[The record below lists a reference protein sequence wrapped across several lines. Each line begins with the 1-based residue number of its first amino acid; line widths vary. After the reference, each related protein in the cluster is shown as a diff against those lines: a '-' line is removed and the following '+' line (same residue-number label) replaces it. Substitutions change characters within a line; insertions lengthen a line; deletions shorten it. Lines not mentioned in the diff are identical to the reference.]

1 MRIQWH
7 EAKLLRYLRYKGHFN
22 RNFLS
27 FFRLVQHEPNLS
39 VDITAAP
46 PKCFQIEN
54 IRSDTQPSKHA
65 ASLKKTKPLWLTH
78 TPQDSKEDELQRN
91 SEWSSSL
98 KSPGQGKCET
108 RQSNINDDDFLIL
121 DTPVRC
127 SPQNGRT
134 AGNDGQTHDP
144 GYPNP
149 RSQTRQQSG
158 DLSNTERVNTPSYS
172 RRQSAP
178 PSPQPASN
186 SSSQKQR
193 AQLRT
198 SWSEE
203 ENFIKRSLGRN

>member
-1 MRIQWH
+1 M
-7 EAKLLRYLRYKGHFN
+7 LRYLRYNGHFN

-54 IRSDTQPSKHA
+54 LRSDTQPSKHA
-65 ASLKKTKPLWLTH
+65 ASLKKTKPLWLIH
-78 TPQDSKEDELQRN
+78 TSQNSKEDELQRN

-144 GYPNP
+144 G
-149 RSQTRQQSG
+149 
-158 DLSNTERVNTPSYS
+158 
-172 RRQSAP
+172 
-178 PSPQPASN
+178 
-186 SSSQKQR
+186 
-193 AQLRT
+193 
-198 SWSEE
+198 
-203 ENFIKRSLGRN
+203 